1 MSNLRSTMSAA
12 APLQCARTP
21 VSNAPRRAVLAVL
34 ALSLLLF
41 PGCEGTFAKYSA
53 SSRVKQL
60 HEAVKDF
67 NKYVRWQEWERA
79 SDYVAKDDREAFKS
93 KFQEIEEEFRI
104 TEFEIRHTDVDDVD
118 SKFAETTVLY
128 RYYILPSVTE
138 KKVRATQNWVW
149 SETTKKWEVK
159 SPLDFLKLVE
169 RPARRRQHVKATSL
183 FRPAD
188 SPTGTAW

>member
-1 MSNLRSTMSAA
+1 MSNLRSTMPRSARRA
-12 APLQCARTP
+12 GAPRAFSML
-21 VSNAPRRAVLAVL
+21 PRRAALAAL
-34 ALSLLLF
+34 ALSLALL
-41 PGCEGTFAKYSA
+41 PACEGSFAKYSTSA
-53 SSRVKQL
+53 RVKQL

-79 SDYVAKDDREAFKS
+79 SKYVAEEDREEFKE

-104 TEFEIRHTDVDDVD
+104 TEFNIRHTDVDDVE

-149 SETTKKWEVK
+149 SETSHRWEVK

-169 RPARRRQHVKATSL
+169 HPAPRRRQVKATRL
-183 FRPAD
+183 RLPA
-188 SPTGTAW
+188 SALPGTDR